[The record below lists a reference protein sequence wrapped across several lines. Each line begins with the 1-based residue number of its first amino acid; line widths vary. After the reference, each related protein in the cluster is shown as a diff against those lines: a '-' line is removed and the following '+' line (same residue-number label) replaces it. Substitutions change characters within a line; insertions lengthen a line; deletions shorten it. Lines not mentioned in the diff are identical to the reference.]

1 VIVLS
6 AKTTLYTMP
15 PRKPKAEAAQEGAD
29 GPTAPKTAAPKAKG
43 KARTKT
49 GDGDDG
55 DAASTKGLSEEKL
68 PLPAWLKMFTERG
81 VDMRLAM
88 TLAAKL

>member
-1 VIVLS
+1 
-6 AKTTLYTMP
+6 MP
-15 PRKPKAEAAQEGAD
+15 PRKPKTEATQDGAD
-29 GPTAPKTAAPKAKG
+29 DSTAPKTAAPKSKG
-43 KARTKT
+43 KGRAKA
-49 GDGDDG
+49 GDGEDSG
-55 DAASTKGLSEEKL
+55 AASTKGLSEEKL